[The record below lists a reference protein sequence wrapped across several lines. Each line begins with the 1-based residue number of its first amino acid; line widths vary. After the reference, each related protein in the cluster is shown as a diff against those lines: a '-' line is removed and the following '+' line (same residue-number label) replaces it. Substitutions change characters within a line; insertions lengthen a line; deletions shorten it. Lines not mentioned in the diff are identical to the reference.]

1 MTYRLLSDIAV
12 EISRS
17 WPRVSFNARPY
28 LDAMMELDTLDDQ
41 YGADEGVGIVLYF
54 LSNAGGW
61 KGPRAQQIKAE
72 LRAMVED
79 FTGGRHEVDG

>member
-1 MTYRLLSDIAV
+1 MHRPLSAIAV

-17 WPRVSFNARPY
+17 WPRVSFNAQPY

-41 YGADEGVGIVLYF
+41 YGADDAASIVLYF

-61 KGPRAQQIKAE
+61 RGPEARRIKAE
-72 LRAMVED
+72 LKAMIAG
-79 FTGGRHEVDG
+79 FTGE

>member
-1 MTYRLLSDIAV
+1 MHRPLSDIAV

-17 WPRVSFNARPY
+17 WPRVNFNARPY

-41 YGADEGVGIVLYF
+41 YGADDAVSIVLYF

-61 KGPRAQQIKAE
+61 KGPQAQQIKAE
-72 LRAMVED
+72 LKAMVED
-79 FTGGRHEVDG
+79 FRGG

>member
-1 MTYRLLSDIAV
+1 MKHRPLSAIAV
-12 EISRS
+12 EISQLWS
-17 WPRVSFNARPY
+17 RVSFNAQPY

-41 YGADEGVGIVLYF
+41 YGADDAASIVLYF

-61 KGPRAQQIKAE
+61 KGTQAQQIKAE

-79 FTGGRHEVDG
+79 FIGG